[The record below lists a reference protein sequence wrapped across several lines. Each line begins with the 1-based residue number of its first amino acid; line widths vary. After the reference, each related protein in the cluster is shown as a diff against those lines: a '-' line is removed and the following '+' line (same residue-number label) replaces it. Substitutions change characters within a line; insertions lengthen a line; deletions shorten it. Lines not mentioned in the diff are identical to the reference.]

1 VSRSQPG
8 CSRRDRLATQRGRSV
23 TIRIDG
29 RLGPHFVEV
38 LESDLG
44 SIEILDE

>member
-1 VSRSQPG
+1 MG
-8 CSRRDRLATQRGRSV
+8 ARRDGLAAQRGRSV

-29 RLGPHFVEV
+29 RRAPHFVEV
-38 LESDLG
+38 TESDLG